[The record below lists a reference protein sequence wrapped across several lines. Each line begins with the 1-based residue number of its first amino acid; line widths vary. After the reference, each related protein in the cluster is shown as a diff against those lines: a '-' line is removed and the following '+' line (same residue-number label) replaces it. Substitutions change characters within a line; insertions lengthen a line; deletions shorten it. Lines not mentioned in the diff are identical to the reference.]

1 MTSLERTKRVVASA
15 YATRHGDATA
25 RALVTALEREND
37 VLSARIAARACPA
50 PSRTV
55 RYAGGWFVRT
65 SLLCAA
71 LLAMLYGV
79 RYAERALLAASDD
92 VTGVVVVHPS
102 GAVVKS
108 IR

>member
-1 MTSLERTKRVVASA
+1 MLFRSL
-15 YATRHGDATA
+15 G
-25 RALVTALEREND
+25 
-37 VLSARIAARACPA
+37 
-50 PSRTV
+50 
-55 RYAGGWFVRT
+55 
-65 SLLCAA
+65 AA

>member
-37 VLSARIAARACPA
+37 VLSARIAA
-50 PSRTV
+50 SN
-55 RYAGGWFVRT
+55 
-65 SLLCAA
+65 
-71 LLAMLYGV
+71 
-79 RYAERALLAASDD
+79 D
-92 VTGVVVVHPS
+92 VSGVVVVHPS